1 MSTNIRQGHV
11 TGSGA
16 VLDVTTSV
24 SLENTI
30 IRGIFATG
38 IGSFLITGVSTDPY
52 GNKTGNTIKF
62 NLTTAIDACDIKLPE
77 YGIRMDGVVKV
88 SAPSSAATVALFYG

>member
-1 MSTNIRQGHV
+1 MSTNIRQGYV

-16 VLDVTTSV
+16 VLDVTTNV
-24 SLENTI
+24 TLENTI
-30 IRGIFATG
+30 IRGLFATG
-38 IGSFLITGVSTDPY
+38 AGSFLITGVSVDPY

-62 NLTTAIDACDIKLPE
+62 NLTSVVDASDIMLPE

-88 SAPSSAATVALFYG
+88 SAPTSTATVALFYG